1 MTDKTNK
8 ESSDKLSKTGSRKP
22 YLTPAF
28 RWERVFEVSAL
39 SCGKVFTTQNT
50 CRASRKAS

>member
-8 ESSDKLSKTGSRKP
+8 ESSDKLSKTAYRKP

-28 RWERVFEVSAL
+28 RWERAFEVSAL
-39 SCGKVFTTQNT
+39 SCGKVFTTQAT